1 MKKNKILLLAACAAL
16 PVLADDGGLQR
27 CRAIAD
33 SAQRLACYDAL
44 PIAPPA
50 AARAAPPPGAAS
62 APAGAAAP
70 AAAPAGQSQSLLSRF
85 GFEQRTQPE
94 ELPTLESYIPGKF
107 EGWGPKS
114 VITLANGQAWQV
126 IDDSARFANLQ
137 DPKVTV
143 RRGMIGSFFLDI
155 AGVNPSPR
163 VRRVQ

>member
-1 MKKNKILLLAACAAL
+1 MKKKNKILLVAACAAL
-16 PVLADDGGLQR
+16 PVLADDAGLQR
-27 CRAIAD
+27 CRTIAD

-50 AARAAPPPGAAS
+50 AARATPS
-62 APAGAAAP
+62 P
-70 AAAPAGQSQSLLSRF
+70 AAASGAPAPAPASQSQSPASRF
-85 GFEQRTQPE
+85 GFEQRTQPDE
-94 ELPTLESYIPGKF
+94 PPTLESHIPGKF

-126 IDDSARFANLQ
+126 IDDSARFTNLQ

-143 RRGMIGSFFLDI
+143 RRGMLGSFFLDI
-155 AGVNPSPR
+155 TGVNPSPR

>member
-1 MKKNKILLLAACAAL
+1 MNKKKILLVAACAAL
-16 PVLADDGGLQR
+16 PALADDAGLQR

-44 PIAPPA
+44 PIAPPS
-50 AARAAPPPGAAS
+50 AARAAPSPAAS
-62 APAGAAAP
+62 SAAPAAGAP
-70 AAAPAGQSQSLLSRF
+70 AAAPAQSQSPASRF
-85 GFEQRTQPE
+85 GFEQRTQPDE
-94 ELPTLESYIPGKF
+94 PPTLESYIPGKF

-137 DPKVTV
+137 NPKVTL
-143 RRGMIGSFFLDI
+143 RRGMLGSFFLDI